1 MASSMS
7 EKDSEPFLRR
17 VMPLPFAFTFQFR
30 LIRCCRDKQSRGFF
44 VDETERPF
52 ARGWE
57 PRSTS
62 TIRPLQTCGSL
73 Y

>member
-1 MASSMS
+1 
-7 EKDSEPFLRR
+7 
-17 VMPLPFAFTFQFR
+17 MPLPFAFTFQFR

-57 PRSTS
+57 PRSTA